1 MASRAERRRAAAV
14 LFLFAVLHRST
25 ALDHAAADARAGA
38 RKLRAGG
45 RSRSRT
51 PEASVRALREPRVGR
66 LRVTHSTRLR
76 WCSNWLSW
84 RLRPPSR
91 GGEGVCPALA
101 SAVAFATRSS
111 CCQAFCAMATR
122 ELGAREVVKRAIT
135 KSLARTTQT
144 AAKKKPVPARS
155 FAGPS
160 QRHLSVLNLWPG
172 HRRVICLGC
181 EDVRA
186 WCCYG

>member
-25 ALDHAAADARAGA
+25 ALDHAAADARA

-45 RSRSRT
+45 AVGHTAGGERASPAQTPSRPAQGNAFDSRT
-51 PEASVRALREPRVGR
+51 MVFELAVVETETTVP
-66 LRVTHSTRLR
+66 
-76 WCSNWLSW
+76 
-84 RLRPPSR
+84 R

-101 SAVAFATRSS
+101 SAVALATRSS

-144 AAKKKPVPARS
+144 AAKKKKPVPARS

-172 HRRVICLGC
+172 Q
-181 EDVRA
+181 
-186 WCCYG
+186 